1 MCSWYQYRALCNTS
15 RIMNRDDEKQE
26 RGRSGIDGAMDYTK
40 YLTNLRHGR
49 RLRQSIQ
56 LSFLFLRVLP
66 RSNPLYMVECHWIS
80 AARQPQTFKA
90 FRSKCLVLGRTA
102 PETWRRQ
109 SWVRMSDVMAHM
121 MPSLSTRCWGADLP
135 MIFRFFFY
143 MDHF

>member
-56 LSFLFLRVLP
+56 LSFLFLKVLP
-66 RSNPLYMVECHWIS
+66 PLKSSTHGRVSSDIG
-80 AARQPQTFKA
+80 
-90 FRSKCLVLGRTA
+90 SKTTTNL
-102 PETWRRQ
+102 Q
-109 SWVRMSDVMAHM
+109 DVQKQVPCAWQN
-121 MPSLSTRCWGADLP
+121 STRDVKTSVMGEDVGCHGSHDAITEYQVLRGRLAHDFK
-135 MIFRFFFY
+135 IFF
-143 MDHF
+143 